1 MKNDT
6 LIIGAVLLGAYLLTT
21 SKARAATPAYR
32 VQPQPAGTAPVKGQG
47 SFINSVGLGSIFSG
61 LKSAGLFN
69 GSTSAWTTGTLTD
82 PRAGQIGDNPYDGGT
97 NFGAVDLI
105 TGLGGALTL
114 GGKYAAG
121 STASTVNM
129 LQSSDDM
136 GLTLGGSFGG
146 ASPRYSW
153 DGLTPNPAIEQ
164 PVLSLGWGL

>member
-6 LIIGAVLLGAYLLTT
+6 LMIGAVLLGAYLLTT

-32 VQPQPAGTAPVKGQG
+32 VQPQAAGTAPVKTPGTPA
-47 SFINSVGLGSIFSG
+47 GLLGGLFAG
-61 LKSAGLFN
+61 LKSSGLFN

-82 PRAGQIGDNPYDGGT
+82 PRAGQLGDNPYDGGT

-105 TGLGGALTL
+105 TGIGGALTL
-114 GGKYAAG
+114 GGKYADG

-129 LQSSDDM
+129 LSSSDDM
-136 GLTLGGSFGG
+136 GLTLGGQFGG